1 MSSYGNFNSTEEMG
15 RFDFTM
21 RATSNDIQTVNSY
34 GDMAFISTDQELP
47 YDNEKKELSSVEIFL
62 AGILESMMLTIIR
75 EAKIKKLSLDEIE
88 AKAEVKTTN
97 PLRTL
102 KVLGVDD
109 APRIDEIKIKVY
121 YYIDDITREEADK
134 FMKEAL
140 EMDMVYVGVK
150 KGFKIDVDF
159 EYEL

>member
-21 RATSNDIQTVNSY
+21 RATSNDIKTVNSY

-102 KVLGVDD
+102 KVVGVDD

-134 FMKEAL
+134 FMREAL
-140 EMDMVYVGVK
+140 EMDMVYVGIR
-150 KGFKIDVDF
+150 KGFNISVDF
-159 EYEL
+159 IFEL

>member
-21 RATSNDIQTVNSY
+21 RATSNDIKTVNSY

-102 KVLGVDD
+102 KVVGVDD
-109 APRIDEIKIKVY
+109 APRIEEIKIKVY
-121 YYIDDITREEADK
+121 YYIDDIKREEADK
-134 FMKEAL
+134 FMRDAL

-150 KGFKIDVDF
+150 KGFNISIDF

>member
-21 RATSNDIQTVNSY
+21 RATSNDIKTVNSY

-102 KVLGVDD
+102 KVVGVDD
-109 APRIDEIKIKVY
+109 APRIEEIKIKVY

-134 FMKEAL
+134 FMKDAL
-140 EMDMVYVGVK
+140 EMDMIYVGVK
-150 KGFKIDVDF
+150 KGFNISIDF

>member
-21 RATSNDIQTVNSY
+21 RATSNDIKTVNSY

-102 KVLGVDD
+102 KVVGVDD
-109 APRIDEIKIKVY
+109 APRIEEIKIKVY
-121 YYIDDITREEADK
+121 YYIDDISREEADK
-134 FMKEAL
+134 FMRDAL

-150 KGFKIDVDF
+150 KGFDIETEF
-159 EYEL
+159 IYEL

>member
-21 RATSNDIQTVNSY
+21 RATSNDIKTVNSY

-102 KVLGVDD
+102 KVVGVDD
-109 APRIDEIKIKVY
+109 APRIEEIKIKVY

-134 FMKEAL
+134 FMRDAL

-150 KGFKIDVDF
+150 KGFDIDVDF
-159 EYEL
+159 IYEL

>member
-1 MSSYGNFNSTEEMG
+1 MSSYGNFNSTEEMS
-15 RFDFTM
+15 RFYFTM
-21 RATSNDIQTVNSY
+21 RATSNDIKTVNSY

-102 KVLGVDD
+102 KVVGVDD

-121 YYIDDITREEADK
+121 YYIDDITKEEADK
-134 FMKEAL
+134 FMREAL
-140 EMDMVYVGVK
+140 EMDMVYVGVS
-150 KGFKIDVDF
+150 KGFKIVTEF
-159 EYEL
+159 IYEL

>member
-1 MSSYGNFNSTEEMG
+1 MSSYGNFNSTEEMN

-21 RATSNDIQTVNSY
+21 RATSNDIKTVNSY

-102 KVLGVDD
+102 KVVGVDG

-134 FMKEAL
+134 FMREAL
-140 EMDMVYVGVK
+140 DMDMVYVGVS
-150 KGFKIDVDF
+150 KGFNISVEF
-159 EYEL
+159 IYEL

>member
-1 MSSYGNFNSTEEMG
+1 MSSYGNFNSTEEMS

-21 RATSNDIQTVNSY
+21 RATSNDIKTVNSY

-102 KVLGVDD
+102 KVVGVDD
-109 APRIDEIKIKVY
+109 APRIDEIKICLLY
-121 YYIDDITREEADK
+121 TSPSPRDS
-134 FMKEAL
+134 
-140 EMDMVYVGVK
+140 
-150 KGFKIDVDF
+150 
-159 EYEL
+159 

>member
-21 RATSNDIQTVNSY
+21 RATSNDIKTVNSY

-75 EAKIKKLSLDEIE
+75 ETKIKKLSLDEIE

-102 KVLGVDD
+102 KVVGVDE

-121 YYIDDITREEADK
+121 YYIDDITKEEADK
-134 FMKEAL
+134 FMRDAL
-140 EMDMVYVGVK
+140 EMDMVYVGVS
-150 KGFKIDVDF
+150 KGFKIVTEF
-159 EYEL
+159 IYEL

>member
-21 RATSNDIQTVNSY
+21 RATSNDIKTVNSY
-34 GDMAFISTDQELP
+34 RDMAFISTDQELP
-47 YDNEKKELSSVEIFL
+47 YDNEKKELSSLEIFL

-102 KVLGVDD
+102 KVVGVDD
-109 APRIDEIKIKVY
+109 APRIEEIKIKVY

-140 EMDMVYVGVK
+140 EMDMVYVGIA
-150 KGFKIDVDF
+150 KGFNVGVEFI
-159 EYEL
+159 YEL

>member
-1 MSSYGNFNSTEEMG
+1 MSSYGNFNSTEEMS

-21 RATSNDIQTVNSY
+21 RATSNDIKTVNSY

-102 KVLGVDD
+102 KVVGVDD
-109 APRIDEIKIKVY
+109 APRIEEIKIKVY
-121 YYIDDITREEADK
+121 YYIDDITKEEADK
-134 FMKEAL
+134 FMRDAL
-140 EMDMVYVGVK
+140 EMDMVYSGVS
-150 KGFKIDVDF
+150 KGFNISIDF

>member
-21 RATSNDIQTVNSY
+21 RATSNDIKTVNSY

-62 AGILESMMLTIIR
+62 AGILESMILTIIR

-102 KVLGVDD
+102 KVVGVDD
-109 APRIDEIKIKVY
+109 APRIEEIKIKVY

-134 FMKEAL
+134 FMREVL

-150 KGFKIDVDF
+150 KGFDIDVDF
-159 EYEL
+159 IYEL

>member
-21 RATSNDIQTVNSY
+21 RATSNDIKTVNSY

-102 KVLGVDD
+102 KVVGVDD
-109 APRIDEIKIKVY
+109 APRIEEIKIKVY

-134 FMKEAL
+134 FMRDAL
-140 EMDMVYVGVK
+140 EMDMVYMGVK

>member
-21 RATSNDIQTVNSY
+21 RATSNDIKTVNSY

-62 AGILESMMLTIIR
+62 AGVLESMMLTIIR

-88 AKAEVKTTN
+88 AKAEVRTTN

-102 KVLGVDD
+102 KVVGVDE
-109 APRIDEIKIKVY
+109 APRIEDIKIKVY
-121 YYIDDITREEADK
+121 YYIDDITKEEADK
-134 FMKEAL
+134 FMRESL
-140 EMDMVYVGVK
+140 EMDIVYSGVK
-150 KGFKIDVDF
+150 KGFNIDVDF

>member
-1 MSSYGNFNSTEEMG
+1 MSSYGNFNSTEEMS
-15 RFDFTM
+15 RFNFTM
-21 RATSNDIQTVNSY
+21 RATSNDIKTVNSY

-88 AKAEVKTTN
+88 AKAEVRTTN

-102 KVLGVDD
+102 KVVGVDD
-109 APRIDEIKIKVY
+109 APRIEEIKIKVY

-134 FMKEAL
+134 FMRDAL

-150 KGFKIDVDF
+150 KGFDIDVEF
-159 EYEL
+159 IYEL

>member
-21 RATSNDIQTVNSY
+21 RATSNDIKTVNSY

-102 KVLGVDD
+102 KVVGVDD
-109 APRIDEIKIKVY
+109 APRIEEIKIKVY
-121 YYIDDITREEADK
+121 YYIDDITKEEADK

-150 KGFKIDVDF
+150 KGFKIDVEF
-159 EYEL
+159 IYEL

>member
-21 RATSNDIQTVNSY
+21 RATSNDIKTVNSY

-47 YDNEKKELSSVEIFL
+47 YDNEKKELSSLEIFL

-102 KVLGVDD
+102 KVVGVDD

-140 EMDMVYVGVK
+140 EMDMVYVGVS
-150 KGFKIDVDF
+150 KGFNF
-159 EYEL
+159 ETEFIYEL

>member
-1 MSSYGNFNSTEEMG
+1 MSSYGNFNSTEEMS
-15 RFDFTM
+15 RFNFTM
-21 RATSNDIQTVNSY
+21 RATSNDIKTVNSY

-102 KVLGVDD
+102 KVVGVDE

-121 YYIDDITREEADK
+121 YYIDDITKEEADK
-134 FMKEAL
+134 FMREAL
-140 EMDMVYVGVK
+140 DMDMVYVGVS
-150 KGFKIDVDF
+150 KGFKIVTEF
-159 EYEL
+159 IYEL

>member
-21 RATSNDIQTVNSY
+21 RATSNDIKTVNSY

-102 KVLGVDD
+102 KVVGVDD
-109 APRIDEIKIKVY
+109 APRIEEIKIKVY
-121 YYIDDITREEADK
+121 YYIDDISREEADK
-134 FMKEAL
+134 FMKDAL

-159 EYEL
+159 IYEL

>member
-1 MSSYGNFNSTEEMG
+1 MSSYGNFNSTEEMS

-21 RATSNDIQTVNSY
+21 RATSNDIKTVNSY

-102 KVLGVDD
+102 KVVGVDD

-121 YYIDDITREEADK
+121 YYIDDITKEEADK
-134 FMKEAL
+134 FMREAL
-140 EMDMVYVGVK
+140 DMDMVYVGVS
-150 KGFKIDVDF
+150 KGFNISVEF
-159 EYEL
+159 IYEL

>member
-15 RFDFTM
+15 HFDFTM
-21 RATSNDIQTVNSY
+21 RATSNDIKTVNSY

-102 KVLGVDD
+102 KVVGVDK
-109 APRIDEIKIKVY
+109 APRIEEIKIKVY

-134 FMKEAL
+134 FMRDAL

-150 KGFKIDVDF
+150 KGFNISVEF
-159 EYEL
+159 IYEL

>member
-1 MSSYGNFNSTEEMG
+1 MSSYGNFNSTEEMS
-15 RFDFTM
+15 RFNFTM
-21 RATSNDIQTVNSY
+21 RATSNDIKTVNSY

-62 AGILESMMLTIIR
+62 ASILESMMLTIIR

-102 KVLGVDD
+102 KVVGVDE

-121 YYIDDITREEADK
+121 YYIDDITKEEADK
-134 FMKEAL
+134 FMREAL
-140 EMDMVYVGVK
+140 DMDMVYVGVK
-150 KGFKIDVDF
+150 NGFKIVTEF
-159 EYEL
+159 IYEL

>member
-1 MSSYGNFNSTEEMG
+1 MSSYGNFNSTEEMS
-15 RFDFTM
+15 RFNFTM
-21 RATSNDIQTVNSY
+21 RATSNDIKTVNSY

-75 EAKIKKLSLDEIE
+75 ETKIKKLSLDEIE

-102 KVLGVDD
+102 KVVGVDE

-121 YYIDDITREEADK
+121 YYIDDITKEEADK
-134 FMKEAL
+134 FMREAL
-140 EMDMVYVGVK
+140 EMDMVYVGVS
-150 KGFKIDVDF
+150 KGFNVETEFI
-159 EYEL
+159 YEL

>member
-21 RATSNDIQTVNSY
+21 RATSNDIKTVNSY

-102 KVLGVDD
+102 KVVGVDD
-109 APRIDEIKIKVY
+109 APRIEEIKIKVY

-134 FMKEAL
+134 FMREAL
-140 EMDMVYVGVK
+140 EMDIVYVGVK
-150 KGFKIDVDF
+150 KGFNISVEF
-159 EYEL
+159 IYEL

>member
-1 MSSYGNFNSTEEMG
+1 MSSYGNFNSTEEMS

-21 RATSNDIQTVNSY
+21 RATSNDIKTVNSY

-102 KVLGVDD
+102 KVVGVDD

-121 YYIDDITREEADK
+121 YYIDDISREEADK
-134 FMKEAL
+134 FMREAL
-140 EMDMVYVGVK
+140 EMDMVYVGVS
-150 KGFKIDVDF
+150 KGFKIVTEF
-159 EYEL
+159 IYEL

>member
-1 MSSYGNFNSTEEMG
+1 MSSYGNFNSTEEMS

-21 RATSNDIQTVNSY
+21 RATSNDIKTVNSY

-102 KVLGVDD
+102 KVVGVDD

-121 YYIDDITREEADK
+121 YYIDDISREEADK
-134 FMKEAL
+134 FMREAL

-150 KGFKIDVDF
+150 KGFNISIDF

>member
-15 RFDFTM
+15 HFDFTM

-102 KVLGVDD
+102 KVVGVDE
-109 APRIDEIKIKVY
+109 APRIEEIKIKVY

-134 FMKEAL
+134 FMRDAL

-150 KGFKIDVDF
+150 KGFNIETEF
-159 EYEL
+159 IYEL

>member
-1 MSSYGNFNSTEEMG
+1 MSSYGNFNSTEEMS

-21 RATSNDIQTVNSY
+21 RATSNDIKTVNSY

-102 KVLGVDD
+102 KVVGVDD
-109 APRIDEIKIKVY
+109 APRIEEIKIKVY

-150 KGFKIDVDF
+150 KGFKIDVEF
-159 EYEL
+159 IYEL

>member
-21 RATSNDIQTVNSY
+21 RATSNDIKTVNSY

-102 KVLGVDD
+102 KVVGVDD
-109 APRIDEIKIKVY
+109 APRIEEIKIKVY
-121 YYIDDITREEADK
+121 YYIDDIIREEADK
-134 FMKEAL
+134 FMRDAL

-150 KGFKIDVDF
+150 KGFKIETEF
-159 EYEL
+159 IYEL

>member
-1 MSSYGNFNSTEEMG
+1 MSSYGNFNSTEEMS
-15 RFDFTM
+15 RFNFTM
-21 RATSNDIQTVNSY
+21 RATSNDIKTVNSY

-102 KVLGVDD
+102 KVVGVDE

-121 YYIDDITREEADK
+121 YYIDDITKEEADK
-134 FMKEAL
+134 FMRDAL
-140 EMDMVYVGVK
+140 EMDMVYVGVS
-150 KGFKIDVDF
+150 KGFNIETEF
-159 EYEL
+159 IYEL

>member
-21 RATSNDIQTVNSY
+21 RATSNDIKTVNSY

-102 KVLGVDD
+102 KVVGVDD
-109 APRIDEIKIKVY
+109 APRIEEIKIKVY

-134 FMKEAL
+134 FMRDAL

-150 KGFKIDVDF
+150 KGFDIEIEF
-159 EYEL
+159 IYEL

>member
-21 RATSNDIQTVNSY
+21 RATSNDIKTVNSY

-102 KVLGVDD
+102 KVVGVDD

-134 FMKEAL
+134 FMRDAL

-150 KGFKIDVDF
+150 KGFNISVEF
-159 EYEL
+159 IYEL

>member
-21 RATSNDIQTVNSY
+21 RATSNDIKTVNSY

-102 KVLGVDD
+102 KVVGVDE
-109 APRIDEIKIKVY
+109 APRIEEIKIKVY

-140 EMDMVYVGVK
+140 EMDMVYSGVK
-150 KGFKIDVDF
+150 NGFKIDVDF

>member
-21 RATSNDIQTVNSY
+21 RATSNDIKTVNSY

-102 KVLGVDD
+102 KVVGVDD
-109 APRIDEIKIKVY
+109 APRIEEIKIKVY

-134 FMKEAL
+134 FMRDAL

-150 KGFKIDVDF
+150 KGFNIDVDF

>member
-21 RATSNDIQTVNSY
+21 RATSNDIKTVNSY

-102 KVLGVDD
+102 KVVGVDD
-109 APRIDEIKIKVY
+109 APRIEKIKIKVY

-134 FMKEAL
+134 FMKDAL

-150 KGFKIDVDF
+150 KGFKIDVEF
-159 EYEL
+159 IYEL

>member
-1 MSSYGNFNSTEEMG
+1 MSSYGNFNSTEEMS

-21 RATSNDIQTVNSY
+21 RATSNDIKTVNSY

-102 KVLGVDD
+102 KVVGVDE

-121 YYIDDITREEADK
+121 YYIDDITKEEADK
-134 FMKEAL
+134 FMREAL
-140 EMDMVYVGVK
+140 DMDMVYVGVK
-150 KGFKIDVDF
+150 NGFNVVTEFI
-159 EYEL
+159 YEL